1 MPDKNTTIR
10 AGSWTINFPPG
21 AVIVQRIRRNALAV
35 ILAATLGVVTGV
47 VGMAALVA
55 NDVTIICAQRDRLLE
70 AVADMETLAGRM
82 DRLEA
87 ALRAGCPVGEAR
99 P

>member
-1 MPDKNTTIR
+1 MADKTR
-10 AGSWTINFPPG
+10 LGPWTINIPPG
-21 AVIVQRIRRNALAV
+21 ATIIQRIRCNMLAV
-35 ILAATLGVVTGV
+35 ILAATLGIVTGV
-47 VGMAALVA
+47 VGMTTLVA
-55 NDVTIICAQRDRLLE
+55 NDVTILCAQRDRLLE

-87 ALRAGCPVGEAR
+87 ALHGGSPIVGEVR